1 MRDRIR
7 YLHIA
12 RSSGKM
18 LMTDLAFVFVCNAI
32 LRYTI
37 GRKSDDLLVASMEI
51 GSPYPHTFR
60 GFVNLVK
67 QDGKRYCI
75 RPDIYFESFMTWMFT
90 PLPPFQ

>member
-1 MRDRIR
+1 MTDTTDTP
-7 YLHIA
+7 LFDSSIA
-12 RSSGKM
+12 RVGP
-18 LMTDLAFVFVCNAI
+18 LAFVFVCNAI

-75 RPDIYFESFMTWMFT
+75 RPDIYFESF
-90 PLPPFQ
+90 